1 MQYRRFMIGIA
12 APLIAVSAAW
22 AAGGSAV
29 AATTAAARPAVSA
42 AIAPAVT
49 PAGAPNLGPNVYIFT
64 PSMPQSQIQ
73 ATVDAIAAQQV
84 PNQFGTQRYALLF
97 EPGTYGSAADPLIF
111 QVGYYTEVAGLGAEP
126 GDVTINGTVDVY
138 NQCFPTTDGSSNCIA
153 LDNFW
158 RSLSNLTINVA
169 GGTGCQTA
177 TEFWAVSQA
186 APMRR
191 VDVNGGMSL
200 MDYCSAG
207 PQFASG
213 GFIADSSFSGG
224 SIVNG
229 SQQQFIVRNSNIDGW
244 SNGVWNQVFV
254 GDPGAPPQS
263 FSATSGLANGTNPYT
278 TVATS
283 PVTQEEPFLSESA
296 DGTFSVFVPAL
307 RHDSSGPSWSGGTT
321 AGTSVSLSKFFI
333 ASPSTPVLAIDA
345 ALALGRDLI
354 LTPGVYNLNAPI
366 VVTRPGTIVLG
377 LGFPTL
383 VPQNGTAAMQVL
395 APTGVKLSGMIFDA
409 GPQNS
414 RVLLQVG
421 APGAGILGNPA
432 QPSLVQDV
440 FFRIGG
446 ATAGSATN
454 SLVVNSSDV
463 ILDNIWAW
471 RADHGAGVGWTANT
485 ASTGVIVN
493 GSNVTAYGL
502 AVEHYQKNEVVWAGQ
517 HGTDFF
523 FQNEMPYDPPS
534 QADWMSGPS
543 TDGYPSFVVAP
554 GVTSF
559 SGYGMGS
566 YSFFDLGV
574 PIESATAF
582 QVPSAPGVQ
591 LHDIFTR
598 FLNGSGSIDSVVN
611 GTGAA
616 VTAANPGP
624 SDVVSFP

>member
-12 APLIAVSAAW
+12 APLIAVSAVW
-22 AAGGSAV
+22 AAGSSAV
-29 AATTAAARPAVSA
+29 AATTAATHAAAPA
-42 AIAPAVT
+42 AITPAVT

-64 PSMPQSQIQ
+64 PNMPQSQIQ
-73 ATVDAIAAQQV
+73 ATVNAIAAQQV

-138 NQCFPTTDGSSNCIA
+138 NQCFPTTDGSTNCIA

-169 GGTGCQTA
+169 GGSGCQTA

-213 GFIADSSFSGG
+213 GFIADSSFTGG

-254 GDPGAPPQS
+254 GDPGAPAQS
-263 FSATSGLANGTNPYT
+263 FSATSGLAGGTAPYT

-296 DGTFSVFVPAL
+296 GGTFSVFVPAL
-307 RHDSSGPSWSGGTT
+307 RHDSSGPSWSGGST
-321 AGTSVSLSKFFI
+321 AGTSVSLSRFFI
-333 ASPSTPVLAIDA
+333 ASPSTSVLAIDA

-366 VVTRPGTIVLG
+366 LVTRPGTIVLG

-383 VPQNGTAAMQVL
+383 VPQHGTAAMQVL

-409 GPQNS
+409 GPRNS
-414 RVLLQVG
+414 PVLLQVG
-421 APGAGILGNPA
+421 APGTGFLGNPA

-485 ASTGVIVN
+485 ASTGVTVN

-534 QADWMSGPS
+534 QAAWMSGPK
-543 TDGYPSFVVAP
+543 TDGYPSFVVAR

-559 SGYGMGS
+559 AGYGMGS

-582 QVPSAPGVQ
+582 LVPTAPGVQ

-611 GTGAA
+611 GTGAP
-616 VTAANPGP
+616 VTSANPGP